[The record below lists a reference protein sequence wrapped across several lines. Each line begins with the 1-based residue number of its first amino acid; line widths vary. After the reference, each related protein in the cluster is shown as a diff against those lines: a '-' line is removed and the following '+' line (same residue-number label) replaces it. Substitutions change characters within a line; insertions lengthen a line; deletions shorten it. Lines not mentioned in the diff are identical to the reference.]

1 MVRKQKFCIFCGGA
15 GLSKEHFWSEW
26 IAPLVPNLSSRD
38 RTESRVVL
46 ANSQCVE
53 APIFKNRPG
62 SPLTKKFRV
71 VCRACNNTWMSQL
84 EKEAASVLT
93 PMINGQR
100 FSILPEGQELF
111 AQWVALKVM
120 VSEHAFDDVVI
131 ASSEK
136 RAFRATRM
144 IPSGL
149 TILAGAVVEDVDPVM
164 YLRQTANVTLPSEP
178 EPDGLTKNTSQTSFI
193 VGRLFVTC
201 YYSDSRDRLK
211 MTLNEHLFRQLW
223 PGATHPIEWY
233 PPSLMAHDQVTGAT
247 WALNRLI
254 TGPNARWR
262 PGRHES

>member
-1 MVRKQKFCIFCGGA
+1 M
-15 GLSKEHFWSEW
+15 
-26 IAPLVPNLSSRD
+26 
-38 RTESRVVL
+38 
-46 ANSQCVE
+46 
-53 APIFKNRPG
+53 
-62 SPLTKKFRV
+62 
-71 VCRACNNTWMSQL
+71 